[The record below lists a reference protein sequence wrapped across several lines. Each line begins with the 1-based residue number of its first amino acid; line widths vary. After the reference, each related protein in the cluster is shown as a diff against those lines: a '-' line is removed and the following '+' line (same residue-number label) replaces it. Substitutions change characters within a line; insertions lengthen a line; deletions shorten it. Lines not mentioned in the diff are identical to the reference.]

1 MSRRPRFRNFKGN
14 RRHKPLRFWP
24 EARRKP
30 FWRRY
35 LPLWGGAIAAG
46 TVIGFGWA
54 YLPEGGDGAPPAR
67 TTSIESYVDEL
78 DRSGE
83 RPKASP
89 EASDGVRANFSL
101 CHTGGGYNCVVDGD
115 TIWLEGQNIR
125 IADIDAPETH
135 EPRCTS
141 EKELGDRATQ
151 KLHQLV
157 NSGTVTL
164 DRIDRDRDG
173 YGRLLRIVKVDGV
186 SVGETL
192 VDEGFARWYAGG
204 RRPWC

>member
-1 MSRRPRFRNFKGN
+1 MTKRGRFRIIKGSRRDWSK
-14 RRHKPLRFWP
+14 H
-24 EARRKP
+24 
-30 FWRRY
+30 
-35 LPLWGGAIAAG
+35 GA
-46 TVIGFGWA
+46 
-54 YLPEGGDGAPPAR
+54 YQR
-67 TTSIESYVDEL
+67 Q
-78 DRSGE
+78 RSGE
-83 RPKASP
+83 RRPKGGGRRGGLLRYAPLWLGAILVGLAVGVGPNWSP
-89 EASDGVRANFSL
+89 TPSKADPTNEAGVRASFGY

-135 EPRCTS
+135 EPRCLS
-141 EKELGDRATQ
+141 EKALGDRATQ

-157 NSGTVTL
+157 NSGRVTL
-164 DRIDRDRDG
+164 ERIDRDQDN
-173 YGRLLRIVKVDGV
+173 YGRLLRIVNVDGV